1 MEVGEARSEC
11 HSGAPPREPKARE
24 ARFGQV
30 FARRTLRLTGK
41 SATADFRLGNP
52 RQKRAALERNEALVW
67 ERKTGR
73 FFKSLVPGAVGQRST
88 YQGGNTP
95 SPTPPTSAATADFRQ
110 KIQDIPRREL
120 SVSGQHTKAATR
132 PVHRSLPP
140 QKKTPHG
147 PPTSSQSGYQ
157 RALQRRGVG
166 GRGGPSDSL
175 FLALPGALRARLA
188 FRRGWVCVPAAFR
201 PPCRGAPFPAASLF
215 KTWFYFS
222 ASAGSCRRSPCSTA
236 SWPAPAPARRSP

>member
-11 HSGAPPREPKARE
+11 YSEAPPREPKARE

-52 RQKRAALERNEALVW
+52 RHPA
-67 ERKTGR
+67 
-73 FFKSLVPGAVGQRST
+73 PGAVGQRST
-88 YQGGNTP
+88 ELGGNTP
-95 SPTPPTSAATADFRQ
+95 SPTRSPP
-110 KIQDIPRREL
+110 
-120 SVSGQHTKAATR
+120 
-132 PVHRSLPP
+132 
-140 QKKTPHG
+140 KKTPHG
-147 PPTSSQSGYQ
+147 PPISSQSGYQ

-188 FRRGWVCVPAAFR
+188 SRRGRVCVPAAFR